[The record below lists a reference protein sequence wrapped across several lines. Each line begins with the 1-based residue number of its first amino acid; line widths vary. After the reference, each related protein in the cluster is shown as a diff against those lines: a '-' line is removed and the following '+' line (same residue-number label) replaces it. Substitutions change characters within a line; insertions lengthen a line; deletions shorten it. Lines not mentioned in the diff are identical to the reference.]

1 MQVGVSGGQAVC
13 FGFFTSLFCF
23 PRSFV
28 HPLEE
33 RRIALDP
40 GLLNCDCL
48 PFPLRCEYE
57 HPTNL
62 PLPLVGQPTDITTT
76 GHPPFNMPGTSY
88 YVRLITFHF
97 CCALSFVPFR
107 FSLFAICL

>member
-28 HPLEE
+28 LPLEQ
-33 RRIALDP
+33 RRIVLDP

-48 PFPLRCEYE
+48 PFPLV
-57 HPTNL
+57 N
-62 PLPLVGQPTDITTT
+62 
-76 GHPPFNMPGTSY
+76 
-88 YVRLITFHF
+88 
-97 CCALSFVPFR
+97 
-107 FSLFAICL
+107 